1 MSRTLLIIVV
11 TIGTLSLLSCDDYQV
26 INTSSPESKLVN
38 LKTCNCE
45 IVPKDEMTKLR
56 EQAEIGKS
64 VGRYQM
70 RNEGYRTWRFD
81 TATGR
86 SCILLAPEWDWK
98 KPDVENQSCAL
109 SRN

>member
-1 MSRTLLIIVV
+1 MGRSFIICTSLATLF
-11 TIGTLSLLSCDDYQV
+11 LLSCNDYEIVDTKSPDSKV
-26 INTSSPESKLVN
+26 INLN
-38 LKTCNCE
+38 TCNCE
-45 IVPKDEMTKLR
+45 IISKDEVRKLR
-56 EQAEIGKS
+56 EQAEIGKN

-98 KPDVENQSCAL
+98 KPDVQSQSCAL
-109 SRN
+109 SEN